1 MKSFI
6 KEFKEFALKGNVM
19 DLAVGMIIG
28 GAFTAIITAF
38 IDDIINPIIGMFGGT
53 DFSSMFVSLNGEE
66 YASLAAAEEAGAAV
80 LKYGA
85 FISAVLNFLIM
96 ALVIFLIVKAMNKL
110 REKTQKPEE
119 EAAPTTKTCPYC
131 KSEIAIEATR
141 CPNCSSLLTEE
152 AAAAVDEALAAADEA

>member
-6 KEFKEFALKGNVM
+6 KEFREFALKGNVM

-141 CPNCSSLLTEE
+141 CPNCTSLLTEE

>member
-141 CPNCSSLLTEE
+141 CPNCTSLLTEE